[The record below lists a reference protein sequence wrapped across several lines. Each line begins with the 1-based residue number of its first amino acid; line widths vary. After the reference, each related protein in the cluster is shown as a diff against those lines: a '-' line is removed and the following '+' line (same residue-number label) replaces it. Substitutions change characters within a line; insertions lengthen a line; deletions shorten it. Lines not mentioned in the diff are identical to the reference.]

1 MYSRLFNCQ
10 DLLLV
15 ACFSHSCVAVR
26 ALLHFSG
33 MFSDASPPRMCCR
46 LQVQTAVTTPPSA
59 ILFGQRNRLVQRR
72 HVQRQYITSSSC
84 WPAPSP
90 HGGAISLGSE
100 LSSAEDVPGRGR
112 IWGRRLWYRAGSCT
126 FSGQRP
132 AVNRLRHDAPSG
144 GII

>member
-59 ILFGQRNRLVQRR
+59 ILFGQRNRL
-72 HVQRQYITSSSC
+72 I
-84 WPAPSP
+84 WPAQPPCSASP
-90 HGGAISLGSE
+90 CPAAIHHQLLLLASA
-100 LSSAEDVPGRGR
+100 LSPWWRH
-112 IWGRRLWYRAGSCT
+112 LL
-126 FSGQRP
+126 GQRAFLRRGCARQRENMGP
-132 AVNRLRHDAPSG
+132 APMVPCRQLHLLWPASRRQPVAA
-144 GII
+144 